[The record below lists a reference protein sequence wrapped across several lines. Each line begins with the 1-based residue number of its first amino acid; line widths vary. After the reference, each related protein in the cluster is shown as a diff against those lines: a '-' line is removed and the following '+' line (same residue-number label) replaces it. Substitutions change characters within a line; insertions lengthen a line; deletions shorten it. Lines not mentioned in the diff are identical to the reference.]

1 MSNPRII
8 EPMKINRIP
17 DGKENLFPSICASG
31 EYFAELKK
39 DGYWY
44 IWQSIV
50 CIRTTTKSLPATV
63 STTPTRWLASCWTWT
78 TWLPTWQATTLPT
91 RRV

>member
-1 MSNPRII
+1 MANPRII

-44 IWQSIV
+44 MFENIPLYEEHLLIFQLKHQWF
-50 CIRTTTKSLPATV
+50 
-63 STTPTRWLASCWTWT
+63 
-78 TWLPTWQATTLPT
+78 
-91 RRV
+91 

>member
-1 MSNPRII
+1 MANPRII

-44 IWQSIV
+44 MFE
-50 CIRTTTKSLPATV
+50 RDADG
-63 STTPTRWLASCWTWT
+63 
-78 TWLPTWQATTLPT
+78 
-91 RRV
+91 